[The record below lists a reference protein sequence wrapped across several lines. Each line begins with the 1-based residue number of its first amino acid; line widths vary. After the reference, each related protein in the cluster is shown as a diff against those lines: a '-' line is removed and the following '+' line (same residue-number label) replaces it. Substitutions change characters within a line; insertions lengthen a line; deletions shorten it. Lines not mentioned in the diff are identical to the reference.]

1 MSGKAAR
8 KGVLCRLEDVAVPGS
23 KAFTLGEVD
32 ERREIFVVRDA
43 TGVYA
48 YDNSCPHT
56 GGLLDWVPGQFLTL
70 DKKLVQCATHG
81 ALFRIGDGH
90 CIHGPCV
97 GARLESVRIAVTG
110 NAIVLAD

>member
-1 MSGKAAR
+1 MSEVAVR
-8 KGVLCRLEDVAVPGS
+8 KRVLCRLEDIPVPGS
-23 KAFTLGEVD
+23 KAFTLGEGD

-70 DKKLVQCATHG
+70 DKTLVQCAQHG
-81 ALFRIGDGH
+81 ALFRIGDGR

-97 GARLESVRIAVTG
+97 GARLEPVRIAVMG